1 MLRVLAR
8 GSHFGVHM
16 VVYSIKMKANL
27 HTNDM
32 TLPYLLLLKELNLF
46 QIFAPIGHI
55 ASSAFT
61 RIEQNIFFIY
71 WKILFMFEVY
81 FGYIYPLL
89 PPSRYPCPSQCLPSP
104 IQLHVILKVTHQG
117 QLAPPICECLK
128 GHPLEYRQSS
138 NEKSHSPSLSSHQL
152 SSAPQPGG
160 AAGTPIFFMLQF
172 LTLDLVEVMFEH
184 LQKRAGWW
192 YFEFIVIDCENTESH
207 KCTAKMAEIHF
218 RNLWKFCSNPKLKFT
233 EWFFF

>member
-1 MLRVLAR
+1 
-8 GSHFGVHM
+8 
-16 VVYSIKMKANL
+16 
-27 HTNDM
+27 
-32 TLPYLLLLKELNLF
+32 
-46 QIFAPIGHI
+46 
-55 ASSAFT
+55 
-61 RIEQNIFFIY
+61 
-71 WKILFMFEVY
+71 MFEIY
-81 FGYIYPLL
+81 FGYISPLL
-89 PPSRYPCPSQCLPSP
+89 PPSRYPCPSQYLPSP
-104 IQLHVILKVTHQG
+104 IQLHVILKITHQG

-128 GHPLEYRQSS
+128 GHPLGYRQSS

-218 RNLWKFCSNPKLKFT
+218 RNRWKFCSNPKLKFT
-233 EWFFF
+233 EWFFFINWNSSQQLREQFKKKSKA